1 MKRFLAELFVL
12 LLFIALIVGGVAIV
26 WTIATSDL
34 PFWVK
39 FWLLRG

>member
-12 LLFIALIVGGVAIV
+12 LLFIALIVAGVAIV
-26 WTIATSDL
+26 CAIAKSDL

-39 FWLLRG
+39 LWLLRG

>member
-12 LLFIALIVGGVAIV
+12 LLYIAIIVIGIAIV
-26 WTIATSDL
+26 WWIATSDL

-39 FWLLRG
+39 FWLLK

>member
-12 LLFIALIVGGVAIV
+12 LLYIAIIAVVVGVV
-26 WTIATSDL
+26 WWIACSDL

-39 FWLLRG
+39 FWLLK

>member
-12 LLFIALIVGGVAIV
+12 LLFIALIGVGVAAV
-26 WTIATSDL
+26 WWIACSDL

-39 FWLLRG
+39 LWLLRG

>member
-12 LLFIALIVGGVAIV
+12 LLFIVIIVAGFAAVWAI
-26 WTIATSDL
+26 AESDL

-39 FWLLRG
+39 LWLLR